1 MPHPMQNKVLTS
13 LITGTTS
20 ATTARTANLDCQN
33 VDFATIIIQCSAEA
47 NTNSTNV
54 VASLLAC
61 DTTVV
66 TDFATITAD
75 VTIDNT
81 SATSYMY
88 HVNLQGKKRYLRL
101 TLTPDTTTNGAVI
114 VSAAALTA
122 KDSEGALASN
132 VTAVG

>member
-20 ATTARTANLDCQN
+20 ATTARTANLDCQY

-47 NTNSTNV
+47 NTDSTNV
-54 VASLLAC
+54 VMGLLTS
-61 DTTVV
+61 DDTVV
-66 TDFATITAD
+66 SNFATVVAN
-75 VTIDNT
+75 VTLDNT

-88 HVNLQGKKRYLRL
+88 HVGLAGKKRYLRL

-114 VSAAALTA
+114 VSASALTA
-122 KDSEGALASN
+122 KDSEGAVASN
-132 VTAVG
+132 VTVVE